1 MYHRCTLLACVAMYA
16 MGAPVMQQ
24 KDTTK
29 LVEGGKKARTDL
41 RNYFAV
47 EEERI
52 MIRSMKDYEV
62 QSELHLRAACPE
74 QSSAMW

>member
-1 MYHRCTLLACVAMYA
+1 MRR
-16 MGAPVMQQ
+16 
-24 KDTTK
+24 K
-29 LVEGGKKARTDL
+29 LWQFSHAIFCWLFADL

-62 QSELHLRAACPE
+62 HSELHLRAACPE

>member
-1 MYHRCTLLACVAMYA
+1 MRR
-16 MGAPVMQQ
+16 
-24 KDTTK
+24 K
-29 LVEGGKKARTDL
+29 LWQFSNAIFCWLFADL

-62 QSELHLRAACPE
+62 HSEREEYLLHRAKGFG
-74 QSSAMW
+74 